1 MILSFACKE
10 TEKIFHGQRSLKLPT
25 DIQTRARRK
34 LMQLENA
41 QTLNDMRIPP
51 SNRLEALSGDLAGN
65 WSVRVN
71 QQWRLV
77 FQWAKGSASNVQVI
91 DYH

>member
-1 MILSFACKE
+1 MILSLACQE
-10 TEKIFHGQRSLKLPT
+10 TERIFHGQRSRKLPN
-25 DIQTRARRK
+25 DIQSRARRK
-34 LMQLENA
+34 LMQLQNA

-51 SNRLEALSGDLAGN
+51 SNRLETLSGDLAGY
-65 WSVRVN
+65 WSVRIN

-77 FQWAKGSASNVQVI
+77 FQWEDGNASEVQII

>member
-1 MILSFACKE
+1 
-10 TEKIFHGQRSLKLPT
+10 
-25 DIQTRARRK
+25 
-34 LMQLENA
+34 MQLENA

-77 FQWAKGSASNVQVI
+77 FQWEKGSASNVQVI